1 MSNLIECIDCGK
13 QVSKRATTCPN
24 CGAPVKLTIAE
35 IEKPKKSYTQIEQE
49 KLEAKLGVKKKS
61 EYDPQNDP
69 QNESPVGRYLNS
81 WRTSKNKKIHPLY
94 IILIAVVGVIIFH
107 DSVYTISYCEAR
119 GFSNAWIA
127 DCKDRMRWLF

>member
-49 KLEAKLGVKKKS
+49 KLEAKLEAKKKS
-61 EYDPQNDP
+61 EYDPM
-69 QNESPVGRYLNS
+69 NESPVGKFLNF
-81 WRTSKNKKIHPLY
+81 KEKKIHPLY
-94 IILIAVVGVIIFH
+94 VICIAVVGVIIFH
-107 DSVYTISYCEAR
+107 DSVYTIAYC
-119 GFSNAWIA
+119 SNKIYWPMCIE
-127 DCKDRMRWLF
+127 KTRWLF

>member
-13 QVSKRATTCPN
+13 QVSKRAESCPK
-24 CGAPVKLTIAE
+24 CGAPVELTIAE

-61 EYDPQNDP
+61 EYDPM
-69 QNESPVGRYLNS
+69 NESPVGNYLNF
-81 WRTSKNKKIHPLY
+81 KGKIHPLY
-94 IILIAVVGVIIFH
+94 IILIVVVGVIIFH
-107 DSVYTISYCEAR
+107 DSVYTISYCEER

-127 DCKDRMRWLF
+127 DCRERMRWLF

>member
-35 IEKPKKSYTQIEQE
+35 IEKPKKSYMQIEQE

-61 EYDPQNDP
+61 EEIRKVDKKDPNR
-69 QNESPVGRYLNS
+69 SL
-81 WRTSKNKKIHPLY
+81 I
-94 IILIAVVGVIIFH
+94 IILIIVIITIALIAFGIFFFTETGQKMFNA
-107 DSVYTISYCEAR
+107 DYKSCVRVYGESMCAI
-119 GFSNAWIA
+119 
-127 DCKDRMRWLF
+127 LLQ